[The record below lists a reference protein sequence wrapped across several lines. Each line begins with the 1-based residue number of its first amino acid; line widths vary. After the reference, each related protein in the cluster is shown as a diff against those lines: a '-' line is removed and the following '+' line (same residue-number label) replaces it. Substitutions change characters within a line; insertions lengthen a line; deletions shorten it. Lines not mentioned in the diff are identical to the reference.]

1 MHSICIV
8 YQCTYVHVIVYTTCI
23 SHVHITPCNVLVYT
37 TCIDMY
43 IFSDRYLCRLGNKDL
58 WENASDEE
66 SDGNDDVLEN
76 DEDKEEGSVDDNEDD
91 NEDEQDTEDNKECI
105 DEEAAIMSA
114 LGLPTSFGSK
124 TATCTLE
131 VPSFD

>member
-1 MHSICIV
+1 MYFKIIALCIA
-8 YQCTYVHVIVYTTCI
+8 YALYITVHMYMLLYIPPAFY
-23 SHVHITPCNVLVYT
+23 
-37 TCIDMY
+37 MY

>member
-1 MHSICIV
+1 MFLYIPPAF
-8 YQCTYVHVIVYTTCI
+8 YLY
-23 SHVHITPCNVLVYT
+23 
-37 TCIDMY
+37 MY

-66 SDGNDDVLEN
+66 SDGNDEVLEN
-76 DEDKEEGSVDDNEDD
+76 NEDKEEGSVDDNEDD

>member
-1 MHSICIV
+1 
-8 YQCTYVHVIVYTTCI
+8 
-23 SHVHITPCNVLVYT
+23 
-37 TCIDMY
+37 MY

-58 WENASDEE
+58 WENVSNEE
-66 SDGNDDVLEN
+66 SDGNDEVLEN
-76 DEDKEEGSVDDNEDD
+76 NEDKEEGSVDDNED
-91 NEDEQDTEDNKECI
+91 ELDTEDNKECI

>member
-1 MHSICIV
+1 MFLYIPPAF
-8 YQCTYVHVIVYTTCI
+8 YLY
-23 SHVHITPCNVLVYT
+23 
-37 TCIDMY
+37 MY

-131 VPSFD
+131 VPSLIRFHQHLKIRDQIVYIDA